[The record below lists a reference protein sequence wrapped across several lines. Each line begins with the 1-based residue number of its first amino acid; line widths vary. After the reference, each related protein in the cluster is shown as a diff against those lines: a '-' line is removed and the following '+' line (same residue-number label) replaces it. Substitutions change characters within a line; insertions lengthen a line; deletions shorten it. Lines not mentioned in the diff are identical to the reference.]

1 MTFEI
6 SKDVTLTTSD
16 SVLIRV
22 LTVVNSVKA
31 VIKAYNELPYN
42 DVIKATG
49 FDYNE
54 LSKLMD
60 DCDYEL
66 AYEPYHRLVTDY
78 YWQYMSASDD
88 AYRRYA
94 EADFLAFEHENV
106 DYASGLWIGS
116 ESDYNMYSDWSK
128 DIYGRRK
135 RWKVAS
141 RLSDQESEL

>member
-42 DVIKATG
+42 DVIKTTG

-54 LSKLMD
+54 LHELMD

-66 AYEPYHRLVTDY
+66 AYKPYRRLVTDY
-78 YWQYMSASDD
+78 YWQYIVTLDD
-88 AYRRYA
+88 AYRR
-94 EADFLAFEHENV
+94 
-106 DYASGLWIGS
+106 
-116 ESDYNMYSDWSK
+116 
-128 DIYGRRK
+128 
-135 RWKVAS
+135 
-141 RLSDQESEL
+141 